1 MTCVDEVLG
10 NGIADQAFERTG
22 LVLPGRSD
30 MFDVYVSCGEQE
42 GTVRCPLPNITTWGG
57 TMKGI
62 LRGLV
67 AAACGLPLALGMV
80 SGSAGATQTGSTA
93 DEHQHPARCSAWM
106 ALTFD
111 DGPSIY
117 RTQTLRTLRSKRVPA
132 TFFDVG
138 MRVAANPQ
146 LAGFEAREG
155 HLVLN
160 HTWSHPHLST
170 LTAAQIDSQVLRTQE
185 VLRKAGAPMPFKLLR
200 PPYGDV
206 NAAVDAELTRLGY
219 HHVNWDVVAT
229 DWDVATT
236 SAEIRDTIVA
246 AFRPGLVILMHDGAI
261 DSANGPADEAAL
273 PQVIDQ
279 ARKQGYCFGQL
290 NRAGTVVAARYHGS
304 HAPIPEVI
312 NAVPYLPLQSY
323 SRGQV
328 PPAPYVIVDPASQL

>member
-1 MTCVDEVLG
+1 MRR
-10 NGIADQAFERTG
+10 IA
-22 LVLPGRSD
+22 
-30 MFDVYVSCGEQE
+30 
-42 GTVRCPLPNITTWGG
+42 
-57 TMKGI
+57 
-62 LRGLV
+62 RGLV
-67 AAACGLPLALGMV
+67 AAACGLPLALTMMT
-80 SGSAGATQTGSTA
+80 GSAGAASAGSA
-93 DEHQHPARCSAWM
+93 GSGHGHSERCRGWM

-111 DGPSIY
+111 DGPSHY
-117 RTQTLRTLRSKRVPA
+117 RTQTLRTLRAERVPV

-146 LAGFEAREG
+146 FAAFEAGEG

-160 HTWSHPHLST
+160 HTWSHPHLPT
-170 LTAAQIDSQVLRTQE
+170 LTAAQVDSQVLRTQD

-200 PPYGDV
+200 PPFGDV
-206 NAAVDAELTRLGY
+206 DAAVDTELTGLGY

-279 ARKQGYCFGQL
+279 ARRLGYCFGQL
-290 NRAGTVVAARYHGS
+290 STVGTVVPARYGGS

-312 NAVPYLPLQSY
+312 NPVPYLPLGS
-323 SRGQV
+323 SSGGQL
-328 PPAPYVIVDPASQL
+328 PPPPYVIVDPASQL